1 LNRHLVYEHYQWF
14 HHQIQRGRFPNAGR
28 LAVQFELSGKTAQ
41 RAIEFMRDRLCA
53 PLRYDAAKR
62 GYRYEDDSYELPPVW
77 VRADELASLLISFRL
92 AATIPDP
99 HLKAALRSLLDRF
112 LRVNAERR
120 VSLADLEAK
129 VSIKNVEYA
138 RVDGATFHRVFDAL
152 LTGRSLRIDYL
163 SPYRGA
169 ATTRD
174 VLPLHL
180 LSYMG
185 NWHLIAYCDLRR
197 GLRDFAL
204 ARIRRVEPCPR
215 EVGCAVDRQELK
227 EYLRRDFGIM
237 NGPARHQVTLRFRP
251 AVARFVT
258 EQVWHPDQQM
268 EPEADGSL
276 CLSFP
281 VADFREIRREVLKFG
296 ADVEVLAPDELRRE
310 VQGEI
315 EKMKSVYR

>member
-1 LNRHLVYEHYQWF
+1 MYEHYQWF
-14 HHQIQRGRFPNAGR
+14 HRQIKQGRFPNAGR
-28 LAVQFELSGKTAQ
+28 LAVRFELSPKTAQ
-41 RAIEFMRDRLCA
+41 RAIEFMRDRLAA
-53 PLRYDAAKR
+53 PLCYDAARR
-62 GYRYEDDSYELPPVW
+62 GYRYEDDSYELPPLW

-92 AATIPDP
+92 ASTIPDP
-99 HLKAALRSLLDRF
+99 GLKAALRTLLDR
-112 LRVNAERR
+112 LLQVNAERR
-120 VSLADLEAK
+120 IRLSDLETK

-152 LTGRSLRIDYL
+152 LTGRPLRIDYL
-163 SPYRGA
+163 SPHRGT

-174 VLPLHL
+174 VRPLHL

-204 ARIRRVEPCPR
+204 ARIRRMEPCPR
-215 EVGCAVDRQELK
+215 EIGGCVVDPRELK

-237 NGPARHQVTLRFRP
+237 SGPARHQVVLRFRP
-251 AVARFVT
+251 EAARIVT

-268 EPEADGSL
+268 DLEEDGSL

-296 ADVEVLAPDELRRE
+296 AGVEVLAPDELRRE
-310 VQGEI
+310 VRDEI